1 MKIQDPFGFA
11 KAIQVPK
18 DKKTIDKVHKLLF
31 KKKMKKKIKKEIKE
45 AFIPAGMDKLWAKQI
60 EHKKHYPFGDD

>member
-18 DKKTIDKVHKLLF
+18 DKKAIDRVHKLLF
-31 KKKMKKKIKKEIKE
+31 KKKMKKKIKKEIQRSMATE
-45 AFIPAGMDKLWAKQI
+45 VAYSDTIDIDAETNLF
-60 EHKKHYPFGDD
+60 